1 MRACDSEESVHSKWV
16 LVGLLIAA
24 PTVGFAVT
32 KYRAHRA
39 CPVTPDCPREKAK
52 H

>member
-1 MRACDSEESVHSKWV
+1 MSKLAKWV
-16 LVGLLIAA
+16 LVATLLAI

-32 KYRAHRA
+32 KYRAHKA
-39 CPVTPDCPREKAK
+39 CPVSPDCPCEKAK